1 MESGSRR
8 PEHDGRHH
16 GHIQSNR
23 GVQGAL
29 GMQVSKH
36 RSSRCEHGMVTSTL
50 EHVASTHRQLKVR
63 YRKNNMWM
71 LM

>member
-1 MESGSRR
+1 MAAEGQNMM
-8 PEHDGRHH
+8 DA
-16 GHIQSNR
+16 IMATSNR

-63 YRKNNMWM
+63 YGNNNMWM